1 MYILRSIN
9 ATNQFFHLFAED
21 IIIAH
26 TFVFQETLEISE
38 FFGSHLQIFADENRR
53 KASVPPASTVA
64 GDVIK
69 PQARKPPQLQIVRY
83 LRDGRRLDGP
93 AVTTTTQCAPGRH
106 VPALCH
112 TGLHSN
118 RSLQPRPAP
127 VTGPVCCS
135 PRTLQSRFKL
145 EHFIISRART

>member
-106 VPALCH
+106 VPTVSHRTPFQPFSPAQASSGDGTSL
-112 TGLHSN
+112 
-118 RSLQPRPAP
+118 LQPPHAA
-127 VTGPVCCS
+127 V
-135 PRTLQSRFKL
+135 
-145 EHFIISRART
+145 EI